1 MEENFV
7 LSRLQMMIKVQPS
20 HLTYQWGNSDNKNDC
35 RLYKSTGRP
44 RQFYLPKKPLKI
56 AVRCAVFMDILTLC
70 RGIYRHSPTT
80 GTALIV
86 EPGAVPVVR
95 VERFTSACE
104 AEW

>member
-1 MEENFV
+1 MG
-7 LSRLQMMIKVQPS
+7 KVQPS
-20 HLTYQWGNSDNKNDC
+20 HLTYQRPDKPLQKNEGWAYYE
-35 RLYKSTGRP
+35 LYKSTGRP
-44 RQFYLPKKPLKI
+44 RQFYLSQKPFKI
-56 AVRCAVFMDILTLC
+56 AVRCAVFIAILTMC